1 MKITSYTFEPESY
14 VYARG
19 CPGLICF
26 RLYIIIFTVVNL
38 NQKLMTELPG
48 KIGHYRYRILALV
61 FMATTIN
68 YFDRSIVGVMA
79 PTLQRLFDWSNKDYA
94 AIMVSFKIAY
104 GIGLLFMGGIID
116 KLGTKIGYT
125 ISIATWSLFGMLH
138 AAIKPAFSLIGFI
151 AARFGLGIGESGN
164 FPAAIK
170 TVAEWFPKKDRAFA
184 TGIFDASTSVGAILA
199 PFIVGAIVTIEGNR
213 WQIPFLFTGVLSAIW
228 VFLWWRTYNKPELH
242 PKLSGAELSY
252 INSDSD
258 VETTERIPWRKLL
271 SRRETWAFALTTL
284 TDGVWWFYLFWGAK
298 FLFEQFGVDINNIG
312 PPFLVIFI
320 MADAGSLLGG
330 LFSGALIKKGWS
342 INKARK
348 ITLLINAIIILP
360 VALVPVVASKW
371 LAVLL
376 IGLGAA
382 GHQSWSIN
390 SYTLVPDVFPKKATA
405 SVIGIGKMVGVAVAI
420 IADLALGAVLDTA
433 DNTGYFWAFTIAGL
447 SYLVIIG
454 FVHLLMPKMIPLDD
468 NLEYY

>member
-1 MKITSYTFEPESY
+1 
-14 VYARG
+14 
-19 CPGLICF
+19 
-26 RLYIIIFTVVNL
+26 
-38 NQKLMTELPG
+38 MTETPG
-48 KIGHYRYRILALV
+48 KTGNYRYRILALV

-79 PTLQRLFDWSNKDYA
+79 PTLQTLFGWTNKDYA

-116 KLGTKIGYT
+116 RFGTKIGYT
-125 ISIATWSLFGMLH
+125 LSIAIWSIFGMLH
-138 AAIKPAFSLIGFI
+138 AAVRPAFSLIGFI
-151 AARFGLGIGESGN
+151 VARFGLGIGESGN

-199 PFIVGAIVTIEGNR
+199 PFIVGAIVSVNGDN
-213 WQIPFLFTGVLSAIW
+213 WQIPFLLTGLLSALW
-228 VFLWWRTYNKPELH
+228 VFLWMRTYKKPEFH
-242 PKLSGAELSY
+242 PRLSKEELAY
-252 INSDSD
+252 INSDSEE
-258 VETTERIPWRKLL
+258 ETAEKIPWLKLIPI
-271 SRRETWAFALTTL
+271 RETWAFALTTI

-298 FLFEQFGVDINNIG
+298 FLAVQFNVDIKNIG
-312 PPFLVIFI
+312 LPFLIIFL

-330 LFSGALIKKGWS
+330 LASGALIKKGWS

-348 ITLLINAIIILP
+348 TTLLVNALIILP
-360 VALVPVVASKW
+360 VAMVPVIGSKW
-371 LAVLL
+371 LAVFL

-405 SVIGIGKMVGVAVAI
+405 SVIGIGKMVGVAVAVV
-420 IADLALGAVLDTA
+420 ADVALGSVLDTA
-433 DNTGYFWAFTIAGL
+433 GNSGYFWAFIIAGF
-447 SYLVIIG
+447 SYISILG
-454 FVHLLMPKMIPLDD
+454 FVHLLMPHMTPLDD
-468 NLEYY
+468 NLQHIKPQV